1 MVASSSDPLSWF
13 HLLLVWRGSV
23 LPDIAPQMLLTSAF
37 AGLVPFLHRQVY
49 HWKIS
54 LNFVSFTLIGLT
66 LAIFLGFRNSADYS
80 RYW

>member
-1 MVASSSDPLSWF
+1 
-13 HLLLVWRGSV
+13 
-23 LPDIAPQMLLTSAF
+23 MLLTSAF
-37 AGLVPFLHRQVY
+37 AGLMPFLHRQVY

-66 LAIFLGFRNSADYS
+66 LAIFLGFRNSAGYS